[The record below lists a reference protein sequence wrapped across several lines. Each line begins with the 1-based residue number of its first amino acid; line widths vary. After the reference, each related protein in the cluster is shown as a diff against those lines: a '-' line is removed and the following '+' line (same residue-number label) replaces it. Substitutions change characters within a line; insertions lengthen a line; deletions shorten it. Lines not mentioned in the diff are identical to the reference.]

1 MIRGSVLACSAFAA
15 VITCTTGLAGET
27 QVRRQ
32 GPAQVSIEVSLK
44 TGTAPYAAKG
54 PGSCTH
60 APKASIYNIPA
71 QLWSVRQESG
81 ERSVQLT
88 VWKPADGSSVMFSV
102 AVNGPAQRTAIST
115 VRGGQVTGSGTVTL
129 TAAAK
134 GGTFTVDAKT
144 SKGESISG
152 TIKCDAFTPHIADG
166 GN

>member
-1 MIRGSVLACSAFAA
+1 MIRGSLLTYLAFAVA
-15 VITCTTGLAGET
+15 ITSTTALAGGM

-32 GPAQVSIEVSLK
+32 GPAQVAIEVSLK
-44 TGTAPYAAKG
+44 TGAAPYAAKG

-102 AVNGPAQRTAIST
+102 AVNGPAQRTSIST

-129 TAAAK
+129 AAAAK

-144 SKGESISG
+144 IKGESITG
-152 TIKCDAFTPHIADG
+152 TIKCEAFTPHIADG